1 MLRYLL
7 LLLLLLSSCALTSCR
22 TPRYI
27 PMPETHS
34 RDSLS
39 TRVNKYVD
47 STIIDRSH
55 TEKLHRGADLACS
68 FRGADTLV
76 IHDSVFVKTYRY
88 LSQHDTIRI
97 VERDSVPY
105 AVEVPVEVE
114 KPVPRFYKGCTI
126 GFFALLLGGVILF
139 LLSRIREF

>member
-1 MLRYLL
+1 MKTYMLRYLL

-55 TEKLHRGADLACS
+55 TERQ
-68 FRGADTLV
+68 RADTLV
-76 IHDSVFVKTYRY
+76 IHDSVFVKSYRY
-88 LSQHDTIRI
+88 LSQHDTVRV

-126 GFFALLLGGVILF
+126 GFWILI
-139 LLSRIREF
+139 LATVLAILVSRSH